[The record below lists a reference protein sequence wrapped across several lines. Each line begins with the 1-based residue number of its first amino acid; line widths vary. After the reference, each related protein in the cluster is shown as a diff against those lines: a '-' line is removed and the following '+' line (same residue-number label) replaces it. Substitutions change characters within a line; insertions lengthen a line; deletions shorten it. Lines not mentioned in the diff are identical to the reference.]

1 MTSAITYISVV
12 FVWKNR
18 EKRNR
23 KKRKIHHFAECL
35 SQNTRQRSLHMSA
48 SQPLCRVLK
57 YWHSAKIWTF
67 TECHCLDTRQ
77 TRHVEVPWRGDFAEC
92 PSRTLGKVRN
102 FAECLPL
109 DTRQT
114 AGPGWSHVA
123 SLPSIRALGKTF
135 AECPYYDTRQSKLCR
150 GNLCRVLHSA
160 KTLPSVIYPL
170 PSVSDTRQTLVFR

>member
-18 EKRNR
+18 EKRY

-35 SQNTRQRSLHMSA
+35 SQNTRQRSLHRSA
-48 SQPLCRVLK
+48 AQSLCRVLK
-57 YWHSAKIWTF
+57 YWHSAKIRTF
-67 TECHCLDTRQ
+67 AECHCLDTRQ

-92 PSRTLGKVRN
+92 
-102 FAECLPL
+102 LPL
-109 DTRQT
+109 DTQQT

-135 AECPYYDTRQSKLCR
+135 AECPYSDTRQSKLCR
-150 GNLCRVLHSA
+150 GNFCRVSFAECYTRQRLCRV
-160 KTLPSVIYPL
+160 
-170 PSVSDTRQTLVFR
+170 